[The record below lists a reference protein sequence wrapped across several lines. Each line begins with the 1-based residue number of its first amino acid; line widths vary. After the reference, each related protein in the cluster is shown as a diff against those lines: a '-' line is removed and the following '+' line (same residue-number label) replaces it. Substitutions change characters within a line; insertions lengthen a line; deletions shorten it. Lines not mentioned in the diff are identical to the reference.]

1 MVTEDKLR
9 TILADA
15 LKAQKDELLATF
27 KKEINSLK
35 VKVEQVEKT
44 AKEALDLAKQNELS
58 ITKVSADIKTIND
71 DYSKLKTEL
80 DDLKTNV
87 STKDT
92 TIKNL
97 ESKLEDSTNR
107 HLRKTLVFK
116 GVKELDN
123 ESWQMTETLLAK
135 TISKATDG
143 EVDENEA
150 ADMIER
156 AHRSKPNRQK
166 KGRRDIFVKLY
177 DWKDSEYLKEKFA
190 NKNIK
195 DRNFKTYCEQKY
207 GPLTTARRNEAM
219 KARKLLKSSGEI
231 ARGYI
236 AFPAKLMVKLPSDS
250 RDAKYRLHHDYSD
263 IEITPAMLARHQVD
277 GDEEEAR

>member
-15 LKAQKDELLATF
+15 LKAQKDELLAAF

>member
-15 LKAQKDELLATF
+15 LKAQKDELLAAF

-150 ADMIER
+150 ADMLER
-156 AHRSKPNRQK
+156 AHCSKPNRQK